1 MSERVINT
9 LERQLALHELKL
21 HSLLSITTA
30 INTQSSVEDL
40 LGIYSF
46 ILKEQLNFRKFV
58 LITNSNGWKIIHKS
72 GIRGKIDLALHIDH
86 LQRIKELTMVAESN

>member
-21 HSLLSITTA
+21 NSLLSITSA

-40 LGIYSF
+40 LSIYSF
-46 ILKEQLNFRKFV
+46 ILKEQLSIRKFV
-58 LITNSNGWKIIHKS
+58 LITNSNGWKILHKY
-72 GIRGKIDLALHIDH
+72 GMKGKIDLTSHLDQ
-86 LQRIKELTMVAESN
+86 LQRIKELTIVA